1 MSPLLKIDDLYFI
14 EGRKMSK
21 FEDLLNNADLLKYIE
36 DQGFKSP
43 TPVQVKGIP
52 LLAKKQ
58 SISLLGKTGTG
69 KTLSYALPV
78 VQGLKEIEDRS
89 VEATPGAPKALIVLP
104 TKELTSQVYQ
114 VFKDISHFAKLR
126 VRQLLGG
133 EKGQK
138 SRDLGTSA
146 IDILITG
153 PGRLAQMLEKKEI
166 TLSEVKYFILDEAD
180 TLLDMGFF
188 KDIQKLWGYCE
199 WDDCTVGLISAT
211 MPNDFDKFKEEVFSK
226 VDFTMLEVGGN
237 SIKQDIETFNID
249 IGQKEKNPMIE
260 LFLEKQANGSGMIFC
275 NRKETT
281 TEVHDYLKEKYP
293 SKRFFILNGEMEAK
307 DRNASMKKFR
317 DKGGVM
323 ICTDIA
329 ARGIDIPSL
338 NWVLNYDLPFE
349 AVFYIHRS
357 GRVGRGGRKG
367 SVYNFVTSRDLNLI
381 SRINVS
387 IKEQS
392 LLKLTTINT
401 KMQRELTKKKAT
413 RGKTSETPVKKVAKK
428 RPQVGGRNS
437 PRYKKSK

>member
-1 MSPLLKIDDLYFI
+1 MANFEELLK
-14 EGRKMSK
+14 
-21 FEDLLNNADLLKYIE
+21 NADLIKFIE

-52 LLAKKQ
+52 LLANGE

-69 KTLSYALPV
+69 KTLSYALPI
-78 VQGLKEIEDRS
+78 VQSIKENEDRNA
-89 VEATPGAPKALIVLP
+89 EPILGAPKAVIILP

-146 IDILITG
+146 MDILITG
-153 PGRLAQMLEKKEI
+153 PGRLAQMLEKKELS
-166 TLSEVKYFILDEAD
+166 LSEVKYFILDEAD

-199 WDDCTVGLISAT
+199 WDGCTVGLISAT

-226 VDFTMLEVGGN
+226 VDFKMLEVGGN

-249 IGQKEKNPMIE
+249 LGQKEKNQMTE
-260 LFLEKQANGSGMIFC
+260 LFIDKQANGSGMIFC

-281 TEVHDYLKEKYP
+281 TELYEFLKGKYP

-317 DKGGVM
+317 DKGGIMV
-323 ICTDIA
+323 CTDIA

-367 SVYNFVTSRDLNLI
+367 NVYNFVTSRDLNLI
-381 SRINVS
+381 GRINES

-401 KMQRELTKKKAT
+401 KMQRELTKKKVA
-413 RGKTSETPVKKVAKK
+413 RSNASKEPVKKVAKK
-428 RPQVGGRNS
+428 RPQVGGRHS
-437 PRYKKSK
+437 PRYKKNK

>member
-1 MSPLLKIDDLYFI
+1 M
-14 EGRKMSK
+14 MAK
-21 FEDLLNNADLLKYIE
+21 FEDLLKNEELLKFIE
-36 DQGFKSP
+36 DQGFKTP
-43 TPVQVKGIP
+43 TPVQAKGIP
-52 LLAKKQ
+52 LIADQQ
-58 SISLLGKTGTG
+58 SVSLLAKTGTG

-78 VQGLKEIEDRS
+78 VQQLKATEDRS
-89 VEATPGAPKALIVLP
+89 AEPILGAPRAVIVLP
-104 TKELTSQVYQ
+104 TKELTSQVFQ

-146 IDILITG
+146 MDILVTG
-153 PGRLAQMLEKKEI
+153 PGRLAQMLEKKE
-166 TLSEVKYFILDEAD
+166 LSLAEVKYFILDEAD

-199 WDDCTVGLISAT
+199 WDGCTVALISAT
-211 MPNDFDKFKEEVFSK
+211 MPNDFDRFKEEVFNK
-226 VDFTMLEVGGN
+226 VDFKMLEIGGH
-237 SIKQDIETFNID
+237 SLKQEIETFNID
-249 IGQKEKNPMIE
+249 IGQKEKNKMMQ
-260 LFLEKQANGSGMIFC
+260 LFIDKQANGSGMIFC

-281 TEVHDYLKEKYP
+281 TELYNFLKEQYP

-317 DKGGVM
+317 DKGGIM

-381 SRINVS
+381 ARINKS

-401 KMQRELTKKKAT
+401 KMQRDLTKKKDARRT
-413 RGKTSETPVKKVAKK
+413 ASKVKEPVKKVAKK
-428 RPQVGGRNS
+428 RPQVGRKNS
-437 PRYKKSK
+437 PRYKKNK